1 MPSKDKESLDLYPK
15 LTDKQIVNKI
25 KFLLNNL
32 KEDPNNDFARSG
44 KHIIY
49 HGDLC
54 GSYQYLLKW
63 ILNKKREDLE
73 LAMWY
78 LVGN

>member
-25 KFLLNNL
+25 KFLLSNL

-44 KHIIY
+44 NRIIY
-49 HGDLC
+49 HADLRA
-54 GSYQYLLKW
+54 SYQNLVDW
-63 ILNKKREDLE
+63 IISKNRDDLD
-73 LAMWY
+73 LT
-78 LVGN
+78 